1 MANPLLTKNFIAT
14 ANGDTVIGYTDAK
27 TIRQTLVEHDLSS
40 LEQWYHE
47 DPDKNH
53 LGMLQLFANITNYPL
68 PMYMGMIQ
76 RDATIKVNGVNGKF
90 RYDLPIENT
99 MEVVTVEDTSTMY
112 SKPGIDESLFEIVL
126 NAEFTQ
132 GDILTYDM
140 IDGCQLFISTDRA
153 PRQEGENWRYWCK
166 MFGNSRAKYFPKDK
180 LRSGVKY
187 FKVTNALGEFSTQF
201 SRTDGAS
208 KAGMMTCEFQL
219 SGHRGVEGETT
230 MYAGMKGMNFAT
242 RDTQNFIEKAYAK
255 VRALSEIRGG
265 DASYAII
272 GSRLPNGSINMAN
285 ARVASTVSLF
295 CLAELAKM
303 EAYELMFM
311 RGGVIKTHNGVLRKN
326 EGLYHQ
332 LRRGFTIAYS
342 RPGGIRKEHFMA
354 AADYIFRGRSDM
366 PIQNRVMKFKV
377 GMKAYQNIVEIFRD
391 EFYAQLG
398 NLMPLLGTDR
408 IINPVV
414 TGPNDALE
422 LGTVSIKS
430 VVLPG
435 IGKVIVEHEPSLDY
449 VDMVDRSQLVDGTFP
464 ITSYSCIME
473 DLTSGEYSNA
483 YAGVPAS
490 SEAKIG
496 NINNNVFYVEPDG
509 GSMFWGYE
517 QGRWSSR
524 NTGASEIVSSNPR
537 MAEQFWCHSVSACWV
552 KDASKF
558 VTIELLRS
566 SL

>member
-1 MANPLLTKNFIAT
+1 
-14 ANGDTVIGYTDAK
+14 
-27 TIRQTLVEHDLSS
+27 
-40 LEQWYHE
+40 
-47 DPDKNH
+47 
-53 LGMLQLFANITNYPL
+53 
-68 PMYMGMIQ
+68 
-76 RDATIKVNGVNGKF
+76 
-90 RYDLPIENT
+90 
-99 MEVVTVEDTSTMY
+99 
-112 SKPGIDESLFEIVL
+112 
-126 NAEFTQ
+126 
-132 GDILTYDM
+132 
-140 IDGCQLFISTDRA
+140 
-153 PRQEGENWRYWCK
+153 
-166 MFGNSRAKYFPKDK
+166 
-180 LRSGVKY
+180 
-187 FKVTNALGEFSTQF
+187 
-201 SRTDGAS
+201 
-208 KAGMMTCEFQL
+208 
-219 SGHRGVEGETT
+219 
-230 MYAGMKGMNFAT
+230 
-242 RDTQNFIEKAYAK
+242 
-255 VRALSEIRGG
+255 
-265 DASYAII
+265 
-272 GSRLPNGSINMAN
+272 
-285 ARVASTVSLF
+285 
-295 CLAELAKM
+295 
-303 EAYELMFM
+303 
-311 RGGVIKTHNGVLRKN
+311 
-326 EGLYHQ
+326 
-332 LRRGFTIAYS
+332 
-342 RPGGIRKEHFMA
+342 
-354 AADYIFRGRSDM
+354 M